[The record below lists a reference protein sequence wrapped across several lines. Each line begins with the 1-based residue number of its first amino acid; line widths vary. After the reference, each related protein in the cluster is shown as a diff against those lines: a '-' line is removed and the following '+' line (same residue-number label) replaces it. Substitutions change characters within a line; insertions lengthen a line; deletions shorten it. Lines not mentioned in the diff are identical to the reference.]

1 MNYEILGMRT
11 LNEIKNKNE
20 YIKLLEDRLI
30 KATEY
35 IEENVKFGDDEITIV
50 QSTYDTNE
58 LYNILKGEE

>member
-11 LNEIKNKNE
+11 LKEIKNKNE

-58 LYNILKGEE
+58 LYCLNGS

>member
-11 LNEIKNKNE
+11 LKEIKNKNE